1 MYLET
6 ITTIIEDNPGDLLI
20 LRTQL
25 KAAGWP
31 LKNTH
36 DISTLAEAVENLKS
50 NKPSV
55 ILIDLNLPDSNGLET
70 FLTIQGIA
78 PEVPI
83 IILSGID
90 DTDLSIQAVQAGAQ
104 DFLVKGEFEDKLLL
118 KTILYS
124 IERKKTQLK
133 IEEANNRYV
142 YASRATNDP
151 LWDWDIKSNEIL
163 WNNKVSIF
171 GYPDCLRKNNLWR
184 LTNIHPEDAERIGN
198 RINELLETSFD
209 QWSEQYRFRCADGS
223 YKHISDRGFVLRD
236 KNNLPHRMIGTMQD
250 ITEQVLGQQ
259 KQENEKEENQKA
271 ILKAEIESQEKQR
284 NQIGSELHDNV
295 NQILA
300 AANMHLSLIKKGD
313 ETRAFEFINESKNL
327 IKKAVD
333 EIRKL
338 THNIDTSHLDKMKL
352 SEALKVLIGDVNAL
366 NVIDIKMNHSVD
378 NIDIPAPVV
387 LTVYRIIQ
395 EQLNNILKH
404 AEATEVRIQLH
415 AVDDLIKLNITD
427 NGKGAN
433 LETVKRSMG
442 LSNMKNRAKAY
453 DGKVDFFTTPHKG
466 FTVAVEIP
474 LKHSVQ

>member
-1 MYLET
+1 MYSEN
-6 ITTIIEDNPGDLLI
+6 ITTIIEDNPGDLL
-20 LRTQL
+20 LLKTQL
-25 KAAGWP
+25 EAAGWP
-31 LKNTH
+31 LKNRQY
-36 DISTLAEAVENLKS
+36 ISTLAEAVESLK
-50 NKPSV
+50 NIKPTV

-83 IILSGID
+83 IILSGTD

-104 DFLVKGEFEDKLLL
+104 DFLVKGEFEEKLLL

-133 IEEANNRYV
+133 IEDANKRYM
-142 YASRATNDP
+142 YASKATNDP
-151 LWDWDIKSNEIL
+151 LWDWDINSNEIL

-171 GYPDCLRKNNLWR
+171 GYPDGIRKNNLWR
-184 LTNIHPEDAERIGN
+184 LANIHPEDAERISS
-198 RINELLETSFD
+198 RMKELLETSFD

-236 KNNLPHRMIGTMQD
+236 KNNLALRMIGTMQD
-250 ITEQVLGQQ
+250 ITEQVMWQQ
-259 KQENEKEENQKA
+259 KQANEKEENQKA

-295 NQILA
+295 NQILV

-313 ETRAFEFINESKNL
+313 ETKAFEYINESKNL

-338 THNIDTSHLDKMKL
+338 THNIDTSHLADMGLAESLKILIEDINVLKIINVKL
-352 SEALKVLIGDVNAL
+352 NQTVEDA
-366 NVIDIKMNHSVD
+366 VIPS
-378 NIDIPAPVV
+378 AVV

-404 AEATEVRIQLH
+404 AEATEVRIQVHTFKGLLKFDI
-415 AVDDLIKLNITD
+415 AD
-427 NGKGAN
+427 NGKGAD
-433 LETVKRSMG
+433 LKTVKRGMG
-442 LSNMKNRAKAY
+442 LSNMQNRAKAY
-453 DGKVDFFTTPHKG
+453 NGKVDFFTSPGRG
-466 FTVAVEIP
+466 FSVTVEIP
-474 LKHSVQ
+474 LQQPE